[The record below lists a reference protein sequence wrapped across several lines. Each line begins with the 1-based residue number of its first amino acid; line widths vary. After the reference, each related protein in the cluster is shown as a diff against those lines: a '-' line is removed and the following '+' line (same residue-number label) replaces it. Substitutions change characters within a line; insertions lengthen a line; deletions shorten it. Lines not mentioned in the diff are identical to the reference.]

1 MRSLVLALGLLL
13 PLAHAEEGGNAHFRL
28 FLEKSPPVVVVN
40 QTHVFH
46 APLGM
51 EEVVGALGVVGVG
64 GIGLD
69 LATHFEL
76 GGFLEYREWRL
87 RTSASGALSLG
98 GGLVCYTGV
107 LDWLGYPYEV
117 RTTYR
122 IRFGGG
128 GGLSICYPVSGGEE
142 IRLRPLVEGVANL
155 QFRVI
160 PNVIADVTL
169 LAGFPHG
176 VGGAVGFALAY

>member
-1 MRSLVLALGLLL
+1 MRSFVVVLGLLL
-13 PLAHAEEGGNAHFRL
+13 LPALAEEGGKARFRL
-28 FLEKSPPVVVVN
+28 LFEEPPVVVVN

-46 APLGM
+46 TPLGM
-51 EEVVGALGVVGVG
+51 DEVVGTLGVVGVG

-69 LATHFEL
+69 LATHLEL

-98 GGLVCYTGV
+98 GSSVCYTGA
-107 LDWLGYPYEV
+107 LDWLGYPYETK
-117 RTTYR
+117 TTYR

-128 GGLSICYPVSGGEE
+128 GGLSICYPLSGGET

-169 LAGFPHG
+169 LAGFPAG
-176 VGGAVGFALAY
+176 VGGAVGSALAY